1 MTTPP
6 STSTPTN
13 SPTPNPSAA
22 VITPRAPITL
32 SAGELLW
39 LTLAIWI
46 GGIFILT
53 LMPVLLIPRLGMPI
67 GVVASYLVFFLTW
80 QPIQIVTQRT
90 LGMRTSVIRMV
101 LFVGGAATIAFYL
114 REALLAMARGA

>member
-1 MTTPP
+1 MTIPP
-6 STSTPTN
+6 SDLPADIPTQIPGAPAGA
-13 SPTPNPSAA
+13 S
-22 VITPRAPITL
+22 RGPITL

-46 GGIFILT
+46 GGVFILT
-53 LMPVLLIPRLGMPI
+53 LLPVLLIPRLGMPL
-67 GVVASYLVFFLTW
+67 GVIASYLLFFLTW

-90 LGMRTSVIRMV
+90 LGMRTGVIRMV

-114 REALLAMARGA
+114 REALLALARSG